1 MSIYTQERPSL
12 NARIIKVLW
21 RQQQE
26 LLKKSPDHVIPIINP
41 EDPIDIQADIE
52 GPEGTPYESGIFRV
66 KLFIP
71 SEFPQLAPKGI
82 FVTKIFHPNVSEK
95 GEICV
100 NTLKRDWNPKQW
112 SLYNL
117 FEVIKCL
124 LIVPFPQS
132 SLNEEAGKM
141 FMDNYDEYFK
151 VAKMLTSI
159 HAKKKVVENN
169 NIEDNNDKNDKNKNL
184 NLNKDNNG
192 DDLDDINFNNNNNND
207 TVNKKEEN
215 CDVNTESEDVEMKIN
230 NFSEKKEKK
239 IFEKK
244 SEKKQEN
251 IDNEIDIIT
260 TDNNN
265 KDKMNISF
273 LNEFSSEDN
282 FNNNKSFWNKNNTN
296 NTSNIELNNNNN
308 NRIFNFDNDNYLEN
322 INITRSKTIKLGQN
336 SKYNFLRL
344 NSQSIT
350 SQIFNNS
357 INQFSRMNSISSI
370 NSSVSNISSCDIK
383 KVSTFKEKPKLDSL
397 PLIHM
402 NSLKTTKKENNPY
415 GFFRCKTLNIS
426 KNESK
431 KSNKDEINKWLM
443 RI

>member
-12 NARIIKVLW
+12 NARIIKILW

-26 LLKKSPDHVIPIINP
+26 LLKKSPDHVIPIINS

-151 VAKMLTSI
+151 VAKMLTNI
-159 HAKKKVVENN
+159 HAKKKVVESK
-169 NIEDNNDKNDKNKNL
+169 IEDKNENL

-192 DDLDDINFNNNNNND
+192 EDINNDNDIDNN

-215 CDVNTESEDVEMKIN
+215 CDVNAESEDVEMKIN
-230 NFSEKKEKK
+230 NFSEKKG
-239 IFEKK
+239 KK
-244 SEKKQEN
+244 SEKESEKKGEN
-251 IDNEIDIIT
+251 VDNEIEIGES
-260 TDNNN
+260 

-273 LNEFSSEDN
+273 LNEFSNEDN
-282 FNNNKSFWNKNNTN
+282 FNKSFWNKTNISNND
-296 NTSNIELNNNNN
+296 NN
-308 NRIFNFDNDNYLEN
+308 NRIFNFDNDNFLDN
-322 INITRSKTIKLGQN
+322 ISITRSKTIKICQN
-336 SKYNFLRL
+336 SKNNFLSL

-357 INQFSRMNSISSI
+357 IKQFSRMNSISSI
-370 NSSVSNISSCDIK
+370 NSSMTNISSYEIK

-402 NSLKTTKKENNPY
+402 NSLKPKKDNNPY

-426 KNESK
+426 KNETK

>member
-1 MSIYTQERPSL
+1 MSIYTQSRPSL
-12 NARIIKVLW
+12 NARMIKILW

-26 LLKKSPDHVIPIINP
+26 LLKKSPDHVIPIINS

-71 SEFPQLAPKGI
+71 SEFPQIAPKGI
-82 FVTKIFHPNVSEK
+82 FLTKIFHPNVSEK

-151 VAKMLTSI
+151 VAKMITEI
-159 HAKKKVVENN
+159 HAKK
-169 NIEDNNDKNDKNKNL
+169 NISQKCDVIKDKEKNTDIIA
-184 NLNKDNNG
+184 NKDNNE
-192 DDLDDINFNNNNNND
+192 DIPDNNNND
-207 TVNKKEEN
+207 YIANNNIIINKKEQEEN
-215 CDVNTESEDVEMKIN
+215 NVFIESENVEMKIN
-230 NFSEKKEKK
+230 NSSGKKKMKIESEKKIDRMCDE
-239 IFEKK
+239 IE
-244 SEKKQEN
+244 ENQE
-251 IDNEIDIIT
+251 
-260 TDNNN
+260 
-265 KDKMNISF
+265 KDKINISF
-273 LNEFSSEDN
+273 LNEFSSGDSKSN
-282 FNNNKSFWNKNNTN
+282 YSFWN
-296 NTSNIELNNNNN
+296 NNNINN
-308 NRIFNFDNDNYLEN
+308 NEFNFDNNNIFEN
-322 INITRSKTIKLGQN
+322 ITITRSKTIKCCD
-336 SKYNFLRL
+336 KPKFNFLSQ
-344 NSQSIT
+344 NSQSLT
-350 SQIFNNS
+350 GQIFHNS
-357 INQFSRMNSISSI
+357 INKFSRMSSMSSI
-370 NSSVSNISSCDIK
+370 NYNSINNISNASEFYVK

-402 NSLKTTKKENNPY
+402 NSLKTKDENHHN
-415 GFFRCKTLNIS
+415 FFRCKTLNLS
-426 KNESK
+426 NNETKNK
-431 KSNKDEINKWLM
+431 NKDEINKWLM

>member
-12 NARIIKVLW
+12 NARIIKILW

-26 LLKKSPDHVIPIINP
+26 LLKKSPDHVIPIIND

-159 HAKKKVVENN
+159 HAKKKTVENK
-169 NIEDNNDKNDKNKNL
+169 IEDKNENL

-192 DDLDDINFNNNNNND
+192 EDIDDDNNRDNL
-207 TVNKKEEN
+207 NKKEEN
-215 CDVNTESEDVEMKIN
+215 CDINTESEDVEMKIN
-230 NFSEKKEKK
+230 NFSEKKKNS
-239 IFEKK
+239 EKK
-244 SEKKQEN
+244 SEKKGEN
-251 IDNEIDIIT
+251 VDNEIEIDEI
-260 TDNNN
+260 

-273 LNEFSSEDN
+273 LNEFSSDDN
-282 FNNNKSFWNKNNTN
+282 FNKSFWNKTNISNNDN
-296 NTSNIELNNNNN
+296 NK
-308 NRIFNFDNDNYLEN
+308 IFSFDNDNYLEN
-322 INITRSKTIKLGQN
+322 ITISRSKTIKLSQN
-336 SKYNFLRL
+336 QRYNFLSL

-350 SQIFNNS
+350 SQIFHKS
-357 INQFSRMNSISSI
+357 INQFSRMSSLSSISSVT
-370 NSSVSNISSCDIK
+370 NNNNFEIK

-397 PLIHM
+397 PLLHM
-402 NSLKTTKKENNPY
+402 NSLKPKKDNNPY
-415 GFFRCKTLNIS
+415 GFFRCKTLNLT

-431 KSNKDEINKWLM
+431 KNNKDEINKWLM

>member
-1 MSIYTQERPSL
+1 MSIYTQSQPSL
-12 NARIIKVLW
+12 NARMIKILW

-26 LLKKSPDHVIPIINP
+26 LLKKSPDHVTPVINN

-71 SEFPQLAPKGI
+71 SEFPQIAPKGFFI
-82 FVTKIFHPNVSEK
+82 TKIFHPNVSEK

-151 VAKMLTSI
+151 VAKMLTDI
-159 HAKKKVVENN
+159 HAKKKIIKKKDEEKSDIKVNKDNNEDIVENN
-169 NIEDNNDKNDKNKNL
+169 NNNCDDNNVINNKEKN
-184 NLNKDNNG
+184 
-192 DDLDDINFNNNNNND
+192 
-207 TVNKKEEN
+207 EEN
-215 CDVNTESEDVEMKIN
+215 CDNEIEGEDVEMKIN
-230 NFSEKKEKK
+230 NFSGKKLEKKVKSAKK
-239 IFEKK
+239 D
-244 SEKKQEN
+244 EN
-251 IDNEIDIIT
+251 IDNEMEIT
-260 TDNNN
+260 EE

-273 LNEFSSEDN
+273 LNEFSNGEKDN
-282 FNNNKSFWNKNNTN
+282 NSFFGNNINNINNNK
-296 NTSNIELNNNNN
+296 
-308 NRIFNFDNDNYLEN
+308 IFNNFDNSNILDN
-322 INITRSKTIKLGQN
+322 IQITRSKTIKFCDRY
-336 SKYNFLRL
+336 KFPFLSL
-344 NSQSIT
+344 NSHSESVT
-350 SQIFNNS
+350 SQIFHNS

-370 NSSVSNISSCDIK
+370 NSSVTNMSNTSEYDLK
-383 KVSTFKEKPKLDSL
+383 KVSTFKEKPKLGAL

-402 NSLKTTKKENNPY
+402 NSSKIKNGKNNF
-415 GFFRCKTLNIS
+415 GFFRCKTLNLS
-426 KNESK
+426 KNETK
-431 KSNKDEINKWLM
+431 KNNKDEINKWLM

>member
-1 MSIYTQERPSL
+1 MSLYPQSQPSL
-12 NARIIKVLW
+12 NARMIKILW

-26 LLKKSPDHVIPIINP
+26 LLKKSPDHVKPIINN

-71 SEFPQLAPKGI
+71 SEFPQIAPKGI
-82 FVTKIFHPNVSEK
+82 FLTKIFHPNVSEK

-151 VAKMLTSI
+151 VAKMLTGI
-159 HAKKKVVENN
+159 HAKKKIVQKIDNDDDKDNSNN
-169 NIEDNNDKNDKNKNL
+169 NINIK
-184 NLNKDNNG
+184 NKDNN
-192 DDLDDINFNNNNNND
+192 
-207 TVNKKEEN
+207 EEN
-215 CDVNTESEDVEMKIN
+215 CDNEDNDDIQMKIN
-230 NFSEKKEKK
+230 NLSEKKDKLIMKEKK
-239 IFEKK
+239 G
-244 SEKKQEN
+244 EN
-251 IDNEIDIIT
+251 IINEIDIIEEK
-260 TDNNN
+260 DN
-265 KDKMNISF
+265 MNISF
-273 LNEFSSEDN
+273 LNDN
-282 FNNNKSFWNKNNTN
+282 SNSNSFFTN
-296 NTSNIELNNNNN
+296 NDNNIFN
-308 NRIFNFDNDNYLEN
+308 NFDNPNFLDN
-322 INITRSKTIKLGQN
+322 IAITRSKTIKFCDRPKF
-336 SKYNFLRL
+336 SFL
-344 NSQSIT
+344 SQQDSNIT
-350 SQIFNNS
+350 SQIFHNN

-370 NSSVSNISSCDIK
+370 SSVTNYSNITSDIK
-383 KVSTFKEKPKLDSL
+383 KVSTFKEKPKLGSL
-397 PLIHM
+397 PLLHM
-402 NSLKTTKKENNPY
+402 NSQKIKNKNNPY
-415 GFFRCKTLNIS
+415 GFFRCKTLNLT

-431 KSNKDEINKWLM
+431 KNNKDEINKWLM

>member
-1 MSIYTQERPSL
+1 MSIYTQSQPSL
-12 NARIIKVLW
+12 NARMIKILW

-26 LLKKSPDHVIPIINP
+26 LLKKSPDHVIPIINN

-52 GPEGTPYESGIFRV
+52 GPEGTPYECGIFRV

-71 SEFPQLAPKGI
+71 SEFPQIAPKGF

-151 VAKMLTSI
+151 VAKMLTDI
-159 HAKKKVVENN
+159 HAKKKITKKKDEEKSHIV
-169 NIEDNNDKNDKNKNL
+169 I
-184 NLNKDNNG
+184 NKDNNE
-192 DDLDDINFNNNNNND
+192 DIIENVTDIN
-207 TVNKKEEN
+207 NKEKNEEN
-215 CDVNTESEDVEMKIN
+215 CDNDLEGEDVDMKIN
-230 NFSEKKEKK
+230 NFSG
-239 IFEKK
+239 KK
-244 SEKKQEN
+244 SEKKMGSEKKGEN
-251 IDNEIDIIT
+251 IDNEIEIT
-260 TDNNN
+260 EE

-273 LNEFSSEDN
+273 LNEFSNGEKDNISEKDSN
-282 FNNNKSFWNKNNTN
+282 SFFTNNINNTN
-296 NTSNIELNNNNN
+296 NNNK
-308 NRIFNFDNDNYLEN
+308 IYNFDNSIFLDN
-322 INITRSKTIKLGQN
+322 IQITRSKTIKFYDR
-336 SKYNFLRL
+336 SKFPFLSL
-344 NSQSIT
+344 NSHSESIT

-370 NSSVSNISSCDIK
+370 NSSVTNMSNVSEYDLK
-383 KVSTFKEKPKLDSL
+383 KVSTFKEKPKLGAL

-402 NSLKTTKKENNPY
+402 NTSKIKSGKNN
-415 GFFRCKTLNIS
+415 GFFRCKTFNLS
-426 KNESK
+426 KNETK
-431 KSNKDEINKWLM
+431 KNNKDEINKWLM

>member
-1 MSIYTQERPSL
+1 MSLYSQERPSL

-26 LLKKSPDHVIPIINP
+26 LLKKSPDHVKPIINS

-52 GPEGTPYESGIFRV
+52 GPEGTPYESGLFRV

-71 SEFPQLAPKGI
+71 SEFPSIAPKGI
-82 FVTKIFHPNVSEK
+82 FLTKIFHPNVSEK

-151 VAKMLTSI
+151 VAKMLTDI
-159 HAKKKVVENN
+159 HAKKKIVK
-169 NIEDNNDKNDKNKNL
+169 KNDIDTNIKKNENVI
-184 NLNKDNNG
+184 NKDNNE
-192 DDLDDINFNNNNNND
+192 DVPENNNNNCIENNICAD
-207 TVNKKEEN
+207 KVKEEEK
-215 CDVNTESEDVEMKIN
+215 CDNNFNEDVEMKIN
-230 NFSEKKEKK
+230 NISEKEKLGKNNLEKKE
-239 IFEKK
+239 
-244 SEKKQEN
+244 EN
-251 IDNEIDIIT
+251 IINEIEIYEE
-260 TDNNN
+260 
-265 KDKMNISF
+265 KDKVNTSF
-273 LNEFSSEDN
+273 LNEFSNGEINDN
-282 FNNNKSFWNKNNTN
+282 SFWNNNGNKLFN
-296 NTSNIELNNNNN
+296 NDNNN
-308 NRIFNFDNDNYLEN
+308 ILDN
-322 INITRSKTIKLGQN
+322 ITITRSKTIKFCDRP
-336 SKYNFLRL
+336 KFNFLSL
-344 NSQSIT
+344 NSQTESVT
-350 SQIFNNS
+350 SQIFCNS
-357 INQFSRMNSISSI
+357 INKFSRMSSISSISSI
-370 NSSVSNISSCDIK
+370 NNISITNINRNDIK

-402 NSLKTTKKENNPY
+402 NSSKIKSGKNTF
-415 GFFRCKTLNIS
+415 GFFRCKTLNLS
-426 KNESK
+426 NNESK
-431 KSNKDEINKWLM
+431 RNNKDEINKWLM